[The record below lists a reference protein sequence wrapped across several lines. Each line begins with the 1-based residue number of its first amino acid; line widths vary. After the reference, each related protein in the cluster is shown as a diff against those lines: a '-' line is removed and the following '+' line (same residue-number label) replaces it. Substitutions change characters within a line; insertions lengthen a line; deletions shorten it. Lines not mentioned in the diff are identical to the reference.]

1 MLTRQ
6 FPLYA
11 TLVFILLLVVESCK
25 DMGSSVP
32 PPGPGPL
39 ALGQSSLSI
48 ASGDS
53 AVTTVAGGIP
63 PYTIVSQ
70 SDTAVVVAS
79 IVEESLRLF
88 ARSVGASTIV
98 VGDDGNPA
106 FHATLTV
113 TVTELILGRTTF
125 NLISGDSATTTI
137 SGGIPP
143 YSVVSNS
150 DPSTSLVAIT
160 GTSLEIHALAAGSST
175 IRVGDGSSP
184 QFSAAIIVN
193 VSAAVSFSGQV
204 QPVFTAGCVNAGCH
218 PGGGAPFPLAA
229 GVSYAS
235 LVNVRA
241 TNGPCAGDLRVQ
253 PSNADASALI
263 KRLEGTCGVQMPLG
277 GSPLP
282 SAKIQLIRNWINQG
296 ARNN

>member
-1 MLTRQ
+1 MFTRQ
-6 FPLYA
+6 FPLYV

-25 DMGSSVP
+25 DMGSSVL
-32 PPGPGPL
+32 PPGPEPL
-39 ALGQSSLSI
+39 VVGQSNLSI

-53 AVTTVAGGIP
+53 AVTTISGGIP
-63 PYTIVSQ
+63 PYIIVSQ

-79 IVEESLRLF
+79 IAEGSLRLR

-98 VGDDGNPA
+98 VGDNGNPSLS
-106 FHATLTV
+106 ATLTA

-125 NLISGDSATTTI
+125 DLVSGDSATTTI
-137 SGGIPP
+137 SGGRPP
-143 YSVVSNS
+143 YSVISNS
-150 DPSTSLVAIT
+150 DPSKSLVVIA

-175 IRVGDGSSP
+175 IRVGDGNSP
-184 QFSAAIIVN
+184 PFSAAITVN

-204 QPVFTAGCVNAGCH
+204 QPIFTTSCVNAGCH

-229 GVSYAS
+229 GVSYAN
-235 LVNVRA
+235 LVNRPA

-253 PSNADASALI
+253 PSNADASALT
-263 KRLEGTCGVQMPLG
+263 KRLEGACGVQMPLG

-282 SAKIQLIRNWINQG
+282 SAQIQLIRNWINQG